1 MTGLGS
7 ERASFESLDKM
18 NANATLYLK
27 KTVIGTISACLYH
40 ATYSCVCV
48 ELNAPDSWILEAFL
62 FFSGSFDLLTFCWPQ
77 TGRQ

>member
-18 NANATLYLK
+18 NANAALYLK
-27 KTVIGTISACLYH
+27 QSVIGAISACLYR

-48 ELNAPDSWILEAFL
+48 EFNAPDSWMLQAFL
-62 FFSGSFDLLTFCWPQ
+62 FFCGRLDLPTFCWPQ